1 MLKYY
6 NVMKKYIYIYFSA
19 QKPYSMIHLILP
31 QPLLSSLQ
39 TTWNVTKDVS
49 DVICNIIAETKLAF
63 RVAES
68 KIARLLRYF
77 ALFE

>member
-1 MLKYY
+1 
-6 NVMKKYIYIYFSA
+6 MKKYIYVYLFI
-19 QKPYSMIHLILP
+19 QKPYSMIHPILP

-63 RVAES
+63 RAAES
-68 KIARLLRYF
+68 KIARLLRYLS
-77 ALFE
+77 LFE